1 MWPRTGAALAVKFS
15 CARKSNTKG
24 IIMYFEAVLNNK
36 KYKVD
41 VHEEK
46 LTWKVSLQQE
56 GKDWVHHEIS
66 KNDYRSAEEYVSFL
80 FGGKSFLID
89 VVGQDTEY
97 TVFTRNSFR
106 TIKIFNDEMLLHES
120 LKKGGGFGA
129 AAELKS
135 GMPGKIIEIFVKA
148 GDEVKAGKPLLIM
161 EAMKMENE
169 MRASSDVKIKQVR
182 VKQGDSVESGAVLI
196 QFES

>member
-1 MWPRTGAALAVKFS
+1 
-15 CARKSNTKG
+15 
-24 IIMYFEAVLNNK
+24 MYFEAELRGK

-41 VHEEK
+41 VTEGRHN
-46 LTWKVSLQQE
+46 WKVSLQLSNN
-56 GKDWVHHEIS
+56 DWKHYDIS
-66 KNDYRSAEEYVSFL
+66 KNDFRTAEAYISFL
-80 FGGKSFLID
+80 FEGKSYLID
-89 VVGQDTEY
+89 VLGQDTEY

-120 LKKGGGFGA
+120 LKKGGGLGE

-148 GDEVKAGKPLLIM
+148 GDEVKVGKPLLIM

-169 MRASSDVKIKQVR
+169 MRAAQDVVIKEVC
-182 VKQGDSVESGAVLI
+182 VKQGDSVESGALLI
-196 QFES
+196 KFEDKKQT

>member
-1 MWPRTGAALAVKFS
+1 
-15 CARKSNTKG
+15 
-24 IIMYFEAVLNNK
+24 MYFEAELKSK

-41 VHEEK
+41 VTEGRH
-46 LTWKVSLQQE
+46 TWKISLKEE
-56 GKDWVHHEIS
+56 GKEWKHYDIS
-66 KNDYRSAEEYVSFL
+66 KNDYREAEEYISFL
-80 FGGKSFLID
+80 FQGKSYLVD
-89 VVGQDTEY
+89 VLGQDTEY

-120 LKKGGGFGA
+120 LKKGGGFGSDA
-129 AAELKS
+129 QLKS
-135 GMPGKIIEIFVKA
+135 GMPGKIIEIFVKP

-169 MRASSDVKIKQVR
+169 MRASSDVKIKDIC

-196 QFES
+196 TFEPTKK